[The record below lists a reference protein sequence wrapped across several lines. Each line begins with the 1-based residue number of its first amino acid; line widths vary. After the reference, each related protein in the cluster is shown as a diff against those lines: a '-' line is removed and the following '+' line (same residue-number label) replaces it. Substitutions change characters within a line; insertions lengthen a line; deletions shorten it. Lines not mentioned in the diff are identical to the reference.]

1 MSQDNLMKLQCAEC
15 RSVNYFSRKNKKKLK
30 EKLEMKK
37 HCKKC
42 GKHTMHKE
50 IK

>member
-1 MSQDNLMKLQCAEC
+1 MSQDNLMKLQCSEC

-30 EKLEMKK
+30 EKLELNK

-42 GKHTMHKE
+42 RAHKVHKE